1 MRVVFWMSSSTKS
14 TRQLSDKQERKIAE
28 KTGGKVVVNSGAT
41 TFRKGDVTY
50 DYLLVDGKTV
60 GSIRKSV
67 SIKRD
72 WLRKLASEAF
82 IMRKPLSAIV
92 IDFGSDDRYYVVSEE
107 DFKSLYDSWVEVN
120 SGGDI
125 RR

>member
-1 MRVVFWMSSSTKS
+1 M
-14 TRQLSDKQERKIAE
+14 RQLSDKQERKIAE
-28 KTGGKVVVNSGAT
+28 NTGGEVVVNSGAT

-60 GSIRKSV
+60 GSIKKSV

-82 IMRKPLSAIV
+82 IMRKPLSAV
-92 IDFGSDDRYYVVSEE
+92 AIDFGADDRYYVVSEK
-107 DFKSLYDSWVEVN
+107 DFKSLYDAWLEIN
-120 SGGDI
+120 AGADM
-125 RR
+125 

>member
-1 MRVVFWMSSSTKS
+1 MSSSTKS
-14 TRQLSDKQERKIAE
+14 MRQLSDKQERKIAE
-28 KTGGKVVVNSGAT
+28 NTGGEVVVNSGAT

-60 GSIRKSV
+60 GSIKKSV

-92 IDFGSDDRYYVVSEE
+92 IDFGADDRYYVVSEK
-107 DFKSLYDSWVEVN
+107 DFKSLYDSWLEIN
-120 SGGDI
+120 MGADM
-125 RR
+125 